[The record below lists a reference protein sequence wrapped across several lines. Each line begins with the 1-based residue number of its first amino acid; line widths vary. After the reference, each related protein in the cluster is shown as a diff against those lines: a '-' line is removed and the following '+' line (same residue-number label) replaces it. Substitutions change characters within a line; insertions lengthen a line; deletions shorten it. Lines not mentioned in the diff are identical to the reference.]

1 MKDDAKGLAIYCDAP
16 KGVAR
21 GSPEEAMHDT
31 TPKKPKKAL
40 PGGVTYNDFYAYM
53 PQHTYIFVPTRE
65 TWPASSVNSRLP
77 PVIVGDKTVSASKHL
92 DKTRPVEQMT
102 WAPGEPMLIRDRL
115 LADDGWIERD
125 GVNCFNLYRAPII
138 EGGDPAQ
145 ATPWL
150 DHVHRLYPNEAGH
163 IIRWL
168 AQRVQQ
174 PEVKPNHALVL
185 IGAQGTGKDTI
196 LQPVREAVGP
206 WNFAEVSPQQ
216 LLGRFN
222 GFVKSVIL
230 RISEAHDLGDVNRY
244 AFYEHLKTYTASPPD
259 TMRTDEKHL
268 REYSV
273 LNVVGVV
280 LTTNYKTGGIYLP
293 ADDRRHYVAYTAL
306 TKEDFEP
313 DYFPA
318 LWGWYRN
325 GGIAHVAAYLR
336 ELDLSEYDPKAPP
349 PKTAA
354 WWDIVDSSRAP
365 EDAELAD
372 VLDRMGNPDAVTLTD
387 IILEGQD
394 AEFVEWARDRKNR
407 RLLPHRF
414 EQAGYVAV
422 RNAYAKDGLW
432 KIKGRRQ
439 VVYAKAELSIANQIK
454 AVQKLL

>member
-1 MKDDAKGLAIYCDAP
+1 MKDDVKGFDVYRDVP
-16 KGVAR
+16 KGCAR

-31 TPKKPKKAL
+31 PKKPKKVL
-40 PGGVTYNDFYAYM
+40 PGGMTYNDFYAYM

-77 PVIVGDKTVSASKHL
+77 PVIVGEKTVPASKHL

-102 WAPGEPMLIRDRL
+102 WAPGEPMLIQDRL
-115 LADDGWIERD
+115 LADSGWIERD
-125 GVNCFNLYRAPII
+125 GVNCFNLYRPPII
-138 EGGDPAQ
+138 KGGDATQ

-150 DHVHRLYPNEAGH
+150 DHVHLLYPNEADH
-163 IIRWL
+163 IVRWL

-185 IGAQGTGKDTI
+185 IGSQGTGKDTM
-196 LQPVREAVGP
+196 LEPVRMAIGP

-222 GFVKSVIL
+222 GFIKSVIL
-230 RISEAHDLGDVNRY
+230 RISEARDLGDINRY

-268 REYSV
+268 REYQV

-293 ADDRRHYVAYTAL
+293 ADDRRHYVAYSML
-306 TKEDFEP
+306 TKEDFDP
-313 DYFPA
+313 AHFPA
-318 LWGWYRN
+318 LWKWYRS
-325 GGIAHVAAYLR
+325 GGNEHVAAYLR
-336 ELDLSEYDPKAPP
+336 NLDLSDYDPKAPP

-354 WWDIVDSSRAP
+354 WWDIVDASRAP

-372 VLDRMGNPDAVTLTD
+372 VLDRMDNPDAVTLTE
-387 IILEGQD
+387 IILEGHD
-394 AEFVEWARDRKNR
+394 SDFVDWMKDRKNR
-407 RLLPHRF
+407 RLIPHRF
-414 EQAGYVAV
+414 EQAGYAAV
-422 RNAYAKDGLW
+422 RNATAKDGLW
-432 KIKGRRQ
+432 KIKGKRQ
-439 VVYAKAELSIANQIK
+439 VVYAKATLSITEQMK
-454 AVQKLL
+454 AVRKML